1 MTKTTLMLIMS
12 LAAATGAYAQGSSGG
27 VTMSTDPAKIASVEK
42 HAQEVKSRQ
51 VPTAQTKT
59 TAHKSSTHKAPT
71 KSSSKSKSKPKQT
84 STSAKPAP
92 QVKAQPAATK

>member
-1 MTKTTLMLIMS
+1 MTKTTLMLIIS

-27 VTMSTDPAKIASVEK
+27 VTMSTDPAKIAAVEK
-42 HAQEVKSRQ
+42 RVQDVKASQ

-59 TAHKSSTHKAPT
+59 TAKKTSTHKDPA
-71 KSSSKSKSKPKQT
+71 KASSKSKSKPKHA

-92 QVKAQPAATK
+92 KTKAQPAATK

>member
-1 MTKTTLMLIMS
+1 MTKTTLMLVIS

-42 HAQEVKSRQ
+42 HAQEVKARQ

-59 TAHKSSTHKAPT
+59 TAQKTSTHKAPA
-71 KSSSKSKSKPKQT
+71 KASSKSKAKPKQAST
-84 STSAKPAP
+84 STKPAP
-92 QVKAQPAATK
+92 KAKAQPAATK